1 MFFLPS
7 LPINLRDVSSIVI
20 ARIIFLLK
28 DFASPDSNKKPV
40 FSFIIVSFYPPIL
53 LAMINFSIDCD
64 STATRPKVSG
74 SIEGEITI
82 SETW

>member
-1 MFFLPS
+1 MFFLAS

-28 DFASPDSNKKPV
+28 EFGSPESNKNPV
-40 FSFIIVSFYPPIL
+40 FSFIIVSFDPPIL
-53 LAMINFSIDCD
+53 LAIINFSIDCD
-64 STATRPKVSG
+64 STATRPKASG
-74 SIEGEITI
+74 SIEGELTI